1 MNPPNDGGN
10 TISDLEAEFTPMNQS
25 TIDVGEEDFEAAVLD
40 RSTEVPVLVDF
51 WAPWCGPCRVL
62 GPVLEKLAS
71 EYAGEFL
78 LAKVNVDE
86 NPTLAGALGIQS
98 IPAVKL
104 FRDGQIASEFTGALP
119 EPMVREFLSKFLPS
133 AADKQA
139 QEAVQLE
146 HEGKISE
153 AKNLYESVLKSEPNN
168 ARALLGLGRV
178 LANEGNVSQA
188 LEQLDKVPIVAD
200 ERKEADRLIARLKL
214 QQGGAQDA
222 SALRAKLQSNPDD
235 LGTRFELAQALAGME
250 KYEEALS
257 EFLTIIKT
265 DRGFRDDGA
274 RKAMIQIFEVLGP
287 ENPLT
292 DKFRAELARVL
303 FS

>member
-1 MNPPNDGGN
+1 
-10 TISDLEAEFTPMNQS
+10 MNQS
-25 TIDVGEEDFEAAVLD
+25 TIDVGEQDFEAAVLD
-40 RSTEVPVLVDF
+40 RSMEVAVLVDF
-51 WAPWCGPCRVL
+51 WAPWCEPCRVL
-62 GPVLEKLAS
+62 GPVLEKLAE
-71 EYAGEFL
+71 EYTGEFI

-146 HEGKISE
+146 QEKKFSE
-153 AKNLYESVLKSEPNN
+153 AKALYESVLKSEPNH
-168 ARALLGLGRV
+168 AKALLGLGRL
-178 LANEGNVSQA
+178 LANEGAHSAA
-188 LEQLDKVPIVAD
+188 LDHLDKIPIVAE

-214 QQGGAQDA
+214 QEGGAQDE
-222 SALRAKLQSNPDD
+222 SALRAKLKSNPGD
-235 LGTRFELAQALAGME
+235 LDTRFELAQALAGME
-250 KYEEALS
+250 RYEDALN
-257 EFLTIIKT
+257 EFLTIIRK

-274 RKAMIQIFEVLGP
+274 RKAMIQIFEVLGA

-292 DKFRAELARVL
+292 DKFRSELAKVL